1 MRKTRSPFSY
11 GVLSVVGALAL
22 LLASC
27 APVATPVPPSP
38 TPAPPVKMR
47 IGVLPIIDSVPF
59 YAAESDGLFKAAGLD
74 VELVTFASALE
85 RNAAIQSG
93 QIDGQLAD
101 LIASGLLNAQERRI
115 RIVKTTHRGTS
126 SRAMISLVAG
136 KTSGITSPADLKGK
150 KVAIS
155 HNSIIEYSADELLR
169 QAGVDPNSVEKVEV
183 AQISVRMEM
192 LAQGQIEAAILP
204 EPLTTLAVNT
214 GGRLLLGDG
223 QTGTGISVLVFRISF
238 LEQNKEAVRAFV
250 AAHDQAV
257 KAVNANPEK
266 YRSLLSEKA
275 NLPAVLKETF
285 TAPPFPETDIPT
297 QAEIDRVMSWL
308 VSKGLIPRAVPY
320 SEMADPSFLPRK

>member
-1 MRKTRSPFSY
+1 MRKIRWPSPL
-11 GVLSVVGALAL
+11 GILAIVGAMTL
-22 LLASC
+22 LVASC
-27 APVATPVPPSP
+27 APAPTSIPSTP

-47 IGVLPIIDSVPF
+47 IGLLPIIDSVPF
-59 YAAESDGLFKAAGLD
+59 YAAEADGLFKAAGLE
-74 VELVTFASALE
+74 VELVTFASAFE
-85 RNAAIQSG
+85 RDAAIQSG

-115 RIVKTTHRGTS
+115 RIVKTTHRGTPARS
-126 SRAMISLVAG
+126 MISLVAG
-136 KTSGITSPADLKGK
+136 KASSISSPADLKGK

-155 HNSIIEYSADELLR
+155 HNTIIEYSADELLR

-183 AQISVRMEM
+183 ARIPVRMEM

-223 QTGTGISVLVFRISF
+223 QTGTGISVLEFRIPF

-250 AAHDQAV
+250 AAHDKAV
-257 KAVNANPEK
+257 KAANADPEK
-266 YRSLLSEKA
+266 YRPLLSEKA
-275 NLPAVLKETF
+275 NLPAVLKESF
-285 TAPPFPETDIPT
+285 TVPLFPETDIPT

-308 VSKGLIPRAVPY
+308 VSKGLIPKAVPY
-320 SEMADPSFLPRK
+320 SEMADSSFLPRK